1 MFPTTS
7 VAHDTPVITLQSSS
21 PVSTWPII
29 TLLFFLVRVFGFE
42 TFFFF
47 PPCCLICCLT
57 PLRWWRKVDITRFS
71 SSSFS
76 SSLEPELVVDP
87 SEDVV
92 VPSSELEVVVPF
104 VSRVCDP
111 SELVVDVCEPSE
123 LVVDVCEV

>member
-1 MFPTTS
+1 
-7 VAHDTPVITLQSSS
+7 
-21 PVSTWPII
+21 
-29 TLLFFLVRVFGFE
+29 
-42 TFFFF
+42 
-47 PPCCLICCLT
+47 
-57 PLRWWRKVDITRFS
+57 LRWWRKVDITRFS

-111 SELVVDVCEPSE
+111 SELVVDVCDPSE